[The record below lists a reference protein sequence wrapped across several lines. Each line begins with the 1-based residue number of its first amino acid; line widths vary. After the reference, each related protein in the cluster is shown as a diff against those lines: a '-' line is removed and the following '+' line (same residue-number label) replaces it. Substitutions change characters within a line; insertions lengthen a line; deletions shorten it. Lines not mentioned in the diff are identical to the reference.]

1 MEDPKLVEKVN
12 GDKAGF
18 PKSAYFQMRALVRDL
33 KPNFLEVL
41 KDPEFKKSN
50 AAREVREKMDQLMEL
65 YKQAVAETDIA
76 TKSSAPMDN
85 NTTPKQV
92 QDGRTMM
99 PPTRLPGK
107 PHSEDFRIP
116 GTYVVGG
123 SAFGWNFIT
132 FPGNQAVYYGMTKE
146 AFRATQAIFS

>member
-1 MEDPKLVEKVN
+1 MEDPNLSENVN
-12 GDKAGF
+12 GDKAAAF

-33 KPNFLEVL
+33 KPKFLEVL
-41 KDPEFKKSN
+41 KDPAYKNSDVAQEI
-50 AAREVREKMDQLMEL
+50 RQKMDQLMQL
-65 YKQAVAETDIA
+65 YKQVTAEPDFS
-76 TKSSAPMDN
+76 TKN
-85 NTTPKQV
+85 NVPDANATPKQGQEAHATPSLRV
-92 QDGRTMM
+92 
-99 PPTRLPGK
+99 PGK
-107 PHSEDFRIP
+107 PPAEEFRVP

>member
-1 MEDPKLVEKVN
+1 
-12 GDKAGF
+12 
-18 PKSAYFQMRALVRDL
+18 
-33 KPNFLEVL
+33 
-41 KDPEFKKSN
+41 
-50 AAREVREKMDQLMEL
+50 MEL
-65 YKQAVAETDIA
+65 YKQVMAETDIA
-76 TKSSAPMDN
+76 ATKNSLADN
-85 NTTPKQV
+85 TVLPKQG
-92 QDGRTMM
+92 QDSRTMATSM
-99 PPTRLPGK
+99 RPPGK